1 MAWEAGPLALAA
13 ARRRPIGVE
22 ASRLGRRRRPL
33 SFRAAILTG
42 ELVLEVPGRLAV
54 AHHHDRRLLARAAAQ
69 GALGRAEQHRCCLEL
84 LELLLSTSAA
94 VQRGPVSG
102 VDALGMQRSPP
113 SFTRETWQS
122 QLISPQFD
130 GQHKG
135 ETGFSSE
142 SSAQAVHAA
151 RDACDRRGLGGQ
163 PARGTNPSSPRG

>member
-1 MAWEAGPLALAA
+1 M
-13 ARRRPIGVE
+13 
-22 ASRLGRRRRPL
+22 
-33 SFRAAILTG
+33 FRAAFSTS

-69 GALGRAEQHRCCLEL
+69 GALGRAEQHRYCLEL

-102 VDALGMQRSPP
+102 VDALGMRRSLP
-113 SFTRETWQS
+113 SFTREMWQS
-122 QLISPQFD
+122 QLISPYID
-130 GQHKG
+130 GQRKRRD
-135 ETGFSSE
+135 GFFVRVVR
-142 SSAQAVHAA
+142 AAVHAA